1 MIDQKKYIILPPKP
15 ANRGNRS
22 KKTIHQ
28 SEIEKALWTLGANYY
43 RLTKEEEEIILKLAS
58 KY

>member
-1 MIDQKKYIILPPKP
+1 MIDQKKYIILPPKS
-15 ANRGNRS
+15 RGR
-22 KKTIHQ
+22 KRQDKTIHQ
-28 SEIEKALWTLGANYY
+28 GEIEKALWTLGVNYH

>member
-1 MIDQKKYIILPPKP
+1 MIDQKKYIILPPEK
-15 ANRGNRS
+15 RRS
-22 KKTIHQ
+22 SRTIHQ

>member
-1 MIDQKKYIILPPKP
+1 MIDQKTYIIKRPKKDP
-15 ANRGNRS
+15 RYD
-22 KKTIHQ
+22 KTVHQ
-28 SEIEKALWTLGANYY
+28 SEIEKALWTLGVNYY